1 MNVIKRWVV
10 LMLLFVVVSVFV
22 YTISQE
28 NYNNIAV
35 EEREG
40 PILTLS
46 STEVSDSNDDESWI
60 NLIGR

>member
-28 NYNNIAV
+28 NYNNISV
-35 EEREG
+35 EEREV

-60 NLIGR
+60 DLIGR